1 MKNLIDFR
9 NFSVPINESEK
20 GLMHKLL
27 NVPEE
32 DKISSKYKSGK
43 KLAQDLVNALTNSKV
58 VPQKEVKQ
66 KAASMLAYAANW
78 PSDGPNSVLDKALK
92 AVKNIGEAEV
102 IIAEDPIAVAPNE
115 KLYTETGSDV
125 ETLKKK
131 IKNKAMTEKYPYE
144 TGKIKITG
152 TPDKN
157 GQPKAEVTNVSHDM
171 GGSYEVKKRK
181 K

>member
-32 DKISSKYKSGK
+32 YKISSKYKSGK
-43 KLAQDLVNALTNSKV
+43 KLAQDLVNALKNSKV

-157 GQPKAEVTNVSHDM
+157 GQPKAPFTI
-171 GGSYEVKKRK
+171 KKVMSK
-181 K
+181 VIPE